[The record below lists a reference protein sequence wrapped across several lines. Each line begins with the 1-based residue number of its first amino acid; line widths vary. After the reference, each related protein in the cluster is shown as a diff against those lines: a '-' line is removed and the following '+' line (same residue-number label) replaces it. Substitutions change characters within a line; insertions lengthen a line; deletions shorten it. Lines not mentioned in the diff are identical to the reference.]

1 MAAFERSTPM
11 KRFLLAGWLPNWLYN
26 PALLSWLALVVTVSF
41 LSGLVYII
49 EQQDLRQA
57 ANDPQIQMAEDA
69 ANNLASGKSPQAVL
83 PDGSVDMATSLA
95 PYLIIYDKSGK
106 PLAASVE
113 LGGEIPEVPAGVF
126 TDVGAQDQKRFT
138 WQPESGVRSAAVLTR
153 YSGKTSG
160 YVLAGRS
167 LREVE
172 KRENSLLGLVGLV
185 WLGTC
190 GLITLIFG
198 IPFAL
203 KFAGSK
209 IANTTG

>member
-1 MAAFERSTPM
+1 M
-11 KRFLLAGWLPNWLYN
+11 KKILLAGWLPNWLSN
-26 PALLSWLALVVTVSF
+26 PALLSWVALVITVTF

-49 EQQDLRQA
+49 EQQNLRQS
-57 ANDPQIQMAEDA
+57 ANDPQIQLAEDA
-69 ANNLASGKSPQAVL
+69 ASSLAAGKSPQAVL
-83 PDGSVDMATSLA
+83 PGGAIDMATSLA
-95 PYLIIYDKSGK
+95 PYLIIYDNSGT

-113 LGGEIPEVPAGVF
+113 LDGALPAVPAGVF
-126 TDVGAQDQKRFT
+126 SDAGSQGQKRFT
-138 WQPESGVRSAAVLTR
+138 WQPESGVRSAVVLTR
-153 YSGKTSG
+153 YTGKTSG

-172 KRENSLLGLVGLV
+172 KREDRLLWLVGLA

-203 KFAGSK
+203 RYIDAKATQ
-209 IANTTG
+209 ANG

>member
-1 MAAFERSTPM
+1 
-11 KRFLLAGWLPNWLYN
+11 
-26 PALLSWLALVVTVSF
+26 
-41 LSGLVYII
+41 
-49 EQQDLRQA
+49 
-57 ANDPQIQMAEDA
+57 
-69 ANNLASGKSPQAVL
+69 
-83 PDGSVDMATSLA
+83 MATSLA
-95 PYLIIYDKSGK
+95 PYLIIYDNSGK

-113 LGGEIPEVPAGVF
+113 LGGAIPEVPAGVF
-126 TDVGAQDQKRFT
+126 SDLGAQDQKRFT
-138 WQPESGVRSAAVLTR
+138 WQPENGVRSAAVLTR

-190 GLITLIFG
+190 GLVTLIFG

-203 KFAGSK
+203 RYMGTRA
-209 IANTTG
+209 AHTTG